1 MCTVCAVSTSGV
13 MATPGPP
20 RRFGV
25 GGLTAP
31 IRRGGPG
38 LAITPLVDAAQTLHT
53 TGLVA
58 VVVLALVGWLVA
70 ERRA

>member
-1 MCTVCAVSTSGV
+1 MWQTNGADGDGIPSG
-13 MATPGPP
+13 A
-20 RRFGV
+20 
-25 GGLTAP
+25 
-31 IRRGGPG
+31 
-38 LAITPLVDAAQTLHT
+38 PLVDAAQTLHT